1 MKQERSKVKSDILL
15 RVRLL
20 YVLFILAGV
29 VVLARL
35 VWVQL
40 FSSEVAFNADRLA
53 SRIFIRKEIPAQ
65 RGSILS
71 RDGEPLATSIFR
83 YQAAFDFASPGLD
96 SLDTFREQADSLAK
110 LLAAFFKDKPASAYA
125 RMLREEH
132 ARRYRL
138 VRPGIR
144 PTCARRG
151 LSPAFSTGSGARS
164 TLRTASTTR
173 YATIRP

>member
-20 YVLFILAGV
+20 YVLFILAGAI
-29 VVLARL
+29 VLARL

-40 FSSEVAFNADRLA
+40 FSAEVAYNADRLA
-53 SRIFIRKEIPAQ
+53 SRIFTEEVIPAQ

-96 SLDTFREQADSLAK
+96 SLR
-110 LLAAFFKDKPASAYA
+110 PSAN
-125 RMLREEH
+125 
-132 ARRYRL
+132 
-138 VRPGIR
+138 R
-144 PTCARRG
+144 PTRSRNCWLPSSG
-151 LSPAFSTGSGARS
+151 TSPPRPMPNVSARS
-164 TLRTASTTR
+164 TPAVTGWSIR
-173 YATIRP
+173 ATPPTCVPRGGFRA